1 MDRDVKDILRKYENI
16 LNEKINLEEFSDSN
30 FSRDYEIFREEA
42 LTVNMGLYEKLC
54 NSAENILTVKAKDE
68 EREKLQRS
76 INICHLNISPDGA
89 TSFAALFSILII
101 FIGLLIGGLS
111 FVLNIFYNF
120 GSPMI
125 FLPLI
130 IIIAGGICIK
140 LLAGLPH
147 YFANKWRL
155 EASNQMVL
163 CILYVVMYMRHTS
176 NLERAIKF
184 SAEHISNP
192 LSLDFKKIFWDVEI
206 GKYVTIKES
215 LDNYLESWR
224 ESNIEF
230 IESFHLIES
239 SLYEPL
245 EARRIEVLEKGLE
258 VMLEGT
264 YDKMMHY
271 AQNLKSPITT
281 LHMLGVILPILGL
294 VILPLAGSFLQG
306 LIKWYHV
313 AILYN
318 LVLPILVMALGYN
331 ILLSRPTGYGEA
343 EVLKEH
349 PEFKKYQNVYVGNI
363 PISTKFIGF
372 LIGSVIVLAGLLPL
386 IIHYLNPGFDA
397 TILSGNLL
405 EGKFLDYKES
415 NGPYGV
421 GAALFGLLIPLGIA
435 LGLGIHYKLRSKKLI
450 KVKRIIDNLENEFS
464 GALFQLGNRVG
475 DNIPVELAFGQ
486 VAENMK
492 DTPSGNFFRLVSDNI
507 KRLGMDI
514 KNAIFSDERGAII
527 SYPSSLIE
535 SSMKV
540 LVESAKKSP
549 QVVAKSLMTFSDYIN
564 RIRKVN
570 ERLKD
575 LLADIISSMKSQI
588 NFLTPIIAGI
598 VIGVASMVVTIINKL
613 GEQFGKLGTENIEGM
628 GGLGSLVNIMR
639 IQDVIPTY
647 QFQIVVGLYVVEITI
662 ILTILANS
670 IERGVDK
677 LNLEYNLG
685 KNLIRSVG
693 LYFIISLLGILVFN
707 ALANIVN
714 LTATAPG

>member
-1 MDRDVKDILRKYENI
+1 MDESTKDILRKYENI
-16 LNEKINLEEFSDSN
+16 LNGQIGGEEFSDSN

-42 LTVNMGLYEKLC
+42 LTMNMGLYEKLC
-54 NSAENILTVKAKDE
+54 KSAENILTVKAKDE

-76 INICHLNISPDGA
+76 ISICHLNMTPNGA

-101 FIGLLIGGLS
+101 FIGLLIGGVS
-111 FVLNIFYNF
+111 FILGN
-120 GSPMI
+120 PMI
-125 FLPLI
+125 FLPLV

-163 CILYVVMYMRHTS
+163 CILYIVMYMRHTS

-184 SAEHISNP
+184 SAEHISGP
-192 LSLDFKKIFWDVEI
+192 LSLDFKKIFWDVEVA
-206 GKYVTIKES
+206 KYVTIKES

-224 ESNIEF
+224 EWNLEF

-239 SLYEPL
+239 SLYEQQ

-294 VILPLAGSFLQG
+294 VILPLAGSFLSG
-306 LIKWYHV
+306 LIKWYHI
-313 AILYN
+313 AILYDV
-318 LVLPILVMALGYN
+318 VLPILVMALGYN

-349 PEFKKYQNVYVGNI
+349 PEFKKYQNVYWGNI
-363 PISTKFIGF
+363 PISTMFIGV
-372 LIGSVIVLAGLLPL
+372 LIGSIILIAGFFPV
-386 IIHYLNPGFDA
+386 IIHYLNPSFDFNIFKD
-397 TILSGNLL
+397 TLL
-405 EGKFLDYKES
+405 EGKFLDYKET

-435 LGLGIHYKLRSKKLI
+435 LGLGIHYRLRSKKLI
-450 KVKRIIDNLENEFS
+450 QVKKMIDNLENEFS

-507 KRLGMDI
+507 KRLGMDV
-514 KNAIFSDERGAII
+514 KNAIFNNERGAII

-535 SSMKV
+535 SSMKI
-540 LVESAKKSP
+540 LIESAKKSP
-549 QVVAKSLMTFSDYIN
+549 KIVATSLMTFSDYVN

-613 GEQFGKLGTENIEGM
+613 GEQFANIGTENVEGM
-628 GGLGSLVNIMR
+628 GGLGGLVNIMR

-662 ILTILANS
+662 ILTILGNS
-670 IERGVDK
+670 VERGVDK
-677 LNLEYNLG
+677 LNLEYSLG
-685 KNLIRSVG
+685 KNLIRSTVF
-693 LYFIISLLGILVFN
+693 YFIISLLGILVFN
-707 ALANIVN
+707 ALANLVN

>member
-1 MDRDVKDILRKYENI
+1 MNGSTKDILKKYENI
-16 LNEKINLEEFSDSN
+16 LNEQTDPEEFSDSN
-30 FSRDYEIFREEA
+30 FSRDYEIFRQES
-42 LTVNMGLYEKLC
+42 LSTNMGLYERLC
-54 NSAENILTVKAKDE
+54 NFSEKILTVKAKE
-68 EREKLQRS
+68 QEREKLQRS
-76 INICHLNISPDGA
+76 INICHLNINPDGA

-101 FIGLLIGGLS
+101 FIGLLIGLTS
-111 FVLNIFYNF
+111 FLLGNLMV
-120 GSPMI
+120 

-130 IIIAGGICIK
+130 IIITGGICIK
-140 LLAGLPH
+140 LLAGLPN

-184 SAEHISNP
+184 SSEHISGN
-192 LSLDFKKIFWDVEI
+192 LSLDFKKVFWDVEV

-224 ESNIEF
+224 EWNIEF

-239 SLYEPL
+239 SLYESQ
-245 EARRIEVLEKGLE
+245 ESRRVEVLEKALE
-258 VMLEGT
+258 VMLQGT
-264 YDKMMHY
+264 FDKMMHY

-306 LIKWYHV
+306 LIKWYHI
-313 AILYN
+313 AILYDII
-318 LVLPILVMALGYN
+318 LPVLVMALGYN
-331 ILLSRPTGYGEA
+331 VLLSRPTGYGEA

-349 PEFKKYQNVYVGNI
+349 PEFKKYENVYLGNI
-363 PISTKFIGF
+363 PISTLFIGI
-372 LIGSVIVLAGLLPL
+372 LIGSVILLVGLLPI
-386 IIHYLNPGFDA
+386 IIHYLNPAFDMNIFKD
-397 TILSGNLL
+397 TLL
-405 EGKFLDYKES
+405 EGKFLDYKGDI
-415 NGPYGV
+415 GPYGL
-421 GAALFGLLIPLGIA
+421 GAALFSLLIPLGIA
-435 LGLGIHYKLRSKKLI
+435 IGLGIHYKLKTKTII
-450 KVKRIIDNLENEFS
+450 KVKREIDNLENEFS
-464 GALFQLGNRVG
+464 GSLFQLGNRVG

-492 DTPSGNFFRLVSDNI
+492 DSPSGNFFRLVSDNI
-507 KRLGMDI
+507 KRFGMDV
-514 KNAIFSDERGAII
+514 KNAIFNNERGAIL

-535 SSMKV
+535 SSMKI

-549 QVVAKSLMTFSDYIN
+549 QVVAKSLITFSEYVN
-564 RIRKVN
+564 RIRSVN

-575 LLADIISSMKSQI
+575 LLSDIISSMQSQI

-613 GEQFGKLGTENIEGM
+613 GEQFSNLSTDNIEGM
-628 GGLGSLVNIMR
+628 GGLGGLVNIMR

-647 QFQIVVGLYVVEITI
+647 QFQLVVGLYVVEITI

-670 IERGVDK
+670 IERGIDK

-685 KNLIRSVG
+685 KNLIRSVSM
-693 LYFIISLLGILVFN
+693 YFIISLLGILAFN

-714 LTATAPG
+714 MTAAAP

>member
-1 MDRDVKDILRKYENI
+1 
-16 LNEKINLEEFSDSN
+16 
-30 FSRDYEIFREEA
+30 
-42 LTVNMGLYEKLC
+42 
-54 NSAENILTVKAKDE
+54 
-68 EREKLQRS
+68 
-76 INICHLNISPDGA
+76 
-89 TSFAALFSILII
+89 
-101 FIGLLIGGLS
+101 
-111 FVLNIFYNF
+111 
-120 GSPMI
+120 
-125 FLPLI
+125 
-130 IIIAGGICIK
+130 
-140 LLAGLPH
+140 
-147 YFANKWRL
+147 
-155 EASNQMVL
+155 
-163 CILYVVMYMRHTS
+163 
-176 NLERAIKF
+176 LERAIKF

-192 LSLDFKKIFWDVEI
+192 LALDFKKIFWDVEV

-224 ESNIEF
+224 DWNIEF

-239 SLYEPL
+239 SLYEPQ
-245 EARRIEVLEKGLE
+245 ETRRIEVLEKSLE
-258 VMLEGT
+258 IMLEGT

-318 LVLPILVMALGYN
+318 FILPILVMSLGYN
-331 ILLSRPTGYGEA
+331 ILLSRPSGYGEA
-343 EVLKEH
+343 EILKQH
-349 PEFKKYQNVYVGNI
+349 PEFKKYQNVYLGNV

-372 LIGSVIVLAGLLPL
+372 LIGGVIVLIGLFP
-386 IIHYLNPGFDA
+386 IIVHYLNQGFDI
-397 TILSGNLL
+397 TILQGNLL
-405 EGKFLDYKES
+405 EGKFLDYKGT
-415 NGPYGV
+415 NGPFGL
-421 GAALFGLLIPLGIA
+421 GAALFSLLVPLGIA
-435 LGLGIHYKLRSKKLI
+435 LGLGVHYKLRSKKLI
-450 KVKRIIDNLENEFS
+450 EVRRLIDNLENEFS

-486 VAENMK
+486 VSENMK
-492 DTPSGNFFRLVSDNI
+492 NTPSGNFFRLVSDNI
-507 KRLGMDI
+507 KRLGMDV
-514 KNAIFSDERGAII
+514 KNAIFNDERGAII
-527 SYPSSLIE
+527 EYPSSLIE

-549 QVVAKSLMTFSDYIN
+549 QVVAKSLMTFSDYVN

-613 GEQFGKLGTENIEGM
+613 GEQFSNLETQNVEGM
-628 GGLGSLVNIMR
+628 GGLGALVNIMK

-677 LNLEYNLG
+677 LNLEYNFG
-685 KNLIRSVG
+685 KNLIRSTS
-693 LYFIISLLGILVFN
+693 LYFIISLLGILAFN

-714 LTATAPG
+714 LTAGSTGATG